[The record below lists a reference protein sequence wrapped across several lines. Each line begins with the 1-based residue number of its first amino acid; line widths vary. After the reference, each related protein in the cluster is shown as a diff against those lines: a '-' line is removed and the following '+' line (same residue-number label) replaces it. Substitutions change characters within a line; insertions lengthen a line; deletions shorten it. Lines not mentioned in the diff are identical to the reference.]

1 MARPPPAPIA
11 DPISAFRPRWPLRF
25 TWTVLISARDSVSCL
40 AAALIAS
47 ASGIAFS
54 RLPRTVLPPDRA
66 TRISVPG
73 ATWLRLAHPSGDA
86 GGWAGAFPARPANSN
101 TTILNFIIGLV
112 IESGHF
118 TRRSTGDQSYH
129 QVVRSSSRFGGG
141 ANTRQGHH
149 SLIPQRGHRVHP
161 QSPPRPFFQ
170 LRLERP
176 KFAVRKSP
184 DSTSGFSVPACVVA
198 PPRIP
203 LTAQVH
209 RSGGLRHTRRVK
221 TQLWIPAGPV
231 PACLRRPQIIAKRH
245 SPPKGFFHRYPAAK
259 NVIRRRKTRSRGEG
273 RRIDKEYS
281 PARFREIHQGCLA
294 GRTRSSSSQPAAL
307 HRRPGSG
314 RFQRKSPLPGGPA
327 IRSGPLETAGGR
339 ACDSRSPPR

>member
-129 QVVRSSSRFGGG
+129 QVGRSSSRFGGG
-141 ANTRQGHH
+141 ANPRQAHH

-184 DSTSGFSVPACVVA
+184 DPLPGFQFLRVLSRRPHSAECASPSLRRVAQHAASENSALDTCWPGTRLSSPANNRKA
-198 PPRIP
+198 AFSAERFFSS
-203 LTAQVH
+203 L
-209 RSGGLRHTRRVK
+209 SGGEK
-221 TQLWIPAGPV
+221 
-231 PACLRRPQIIAKRH
+231 
-245 SPPKGFFHRYPAAK
+245 RYPAAK
-259 NVIRRRKTRSRGEG
+259 NSIARGRSA
-273 RRIDKEYS
+273 Y
-281 PARFREIHQGCLA
+281 
-294 GRTRSSSSQPAAL
+294 
-307 HRRPGSG
+307 
-314 RFQRKSPLPGGPA
+314 
-327 IRSGPLETAGGR
+327 
-339 ACDSRSPPR
+339 